1 MNKFK
6 YFANLYYYTLTKN
19 NFNEGEDT
27 STAQRFACDVYRIEF
42 TTVSE
47 LKYGIAQRILHDFS
61 YSHNL
66 CITHL
71 DSNKYGVNWLSRWED
86 DNGHVDEETME
97 KFKRGEVDI
106 YAGQMTI
113 YIYKVKPLNGPNGLD
128 FDFEPLD
135 KPNGLDF
142 D

>member
-1 MNKFK
+1 MSNIK
-6 YFANLYYYTLTKN
+6 YFANLYDYTLTKN
-19 NFNEGEDT
+19 NFNEGENP
-27 STAQRFACDVYRIEF
+27 STTQCFECDVQRIEF

-47 LKYGIAQRILHDFS
+47 LKYEIARRVLYDFA

-86 DNGHVDEETME
+86 DNGHVDDETME

-106 YAGQMTI
+106 YTGQMTI
-113 YIYKVKPLNGPNGLD
+113 YIYKVEPLEEPEGLD
-128 FDFEPLD
+128 FD
-135 KPNGLDF
+135 
-142 D
+142 